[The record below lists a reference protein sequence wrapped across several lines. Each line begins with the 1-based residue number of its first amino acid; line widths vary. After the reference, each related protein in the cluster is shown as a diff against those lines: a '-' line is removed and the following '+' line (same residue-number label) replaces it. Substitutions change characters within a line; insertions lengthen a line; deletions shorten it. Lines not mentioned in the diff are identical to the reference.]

1 MKYYGPSWERQVQQP
16 IDWLWAWYWA
26 TRERADSLRGIR
38 RIVAEAVLTV
48 SAIILILG
56 GR

>member
-1 MKYYGPSWERQVQQP
+1 MNQ
-16 IDWLWAWYWA
+16 LWAWYWA
-26 TRERADSLRGIR
+26 TRERADSLRGIK

-48 SAIILILG
+48 SAIVLIIA